1 MLFPVDKDPTQRLCF
16 YARLVNIPSLARLK
30 RSEKHALVEDY
41 DDTLGGGIT
50 VVWDSREPI
59 IPSWG
64 AEPAPLQWKPID
76 ASQPR
81 IRGIVRDLMAGKALQ
96 MKKLRRDDGRVM
108 RLKEGVLQRG
118 VEGTFVEH
126 DLMHDLLDLL
136 ERHDAPFP
144 FKECPRVGCGTIFH
158 PIRRQKYCSH
168 ECTVAANEIG
178 RKDSR
183 RKYMRDYMQKR
194 RAQEKPISST

>member
-1 MLFPVDKDPTQRLCF
+1 MDKDPTQRLCF
-16 YARLVNIPSLARLK
+16 YARLVDIPSLARLK

-41 DDTLGGGIT
+41 DDTFGGGIT

-59 IPSWG
+59 IPSW
-64 AEPAPLQWKPID
+64 AEEPAPLQWKPID

-118 VEGTFVEH
+118 VEGTFVDH
-126 DLMHDLLDLL
+126 DLMHDLLD
-136 ERHDAPFP
+136 
-144 FKECPRVGCGTIFH
+144 
-158 PIRRQKYCSH
+158 
-168 ECTVAANEIG
+168 
-178 RKDSR
+178 
-183 RKYMRDYMQKR
+183 
-194 RAQEKPISST
+194 